1 MNRQLAIA
9 ALIILTG
16 FGAVFFLSRYI
27 EANRIS
33 LPETYADSDLDLQ
46 GRRLKG
52 FALGAE
58 GLLADWYWMRSL
70 QYMGGKIS
78 TRGLE
83 NLNLDDMTELNPR
96 LLYPM
101 LDNATT
107 LDPKLMAAYS
117 YGATILPAIDA
128 NLAIALTEKG
138 ISDNPDQWRLLQYL
152 GYIHW
157 RLKDYEKAAE
167 AYDRGT
173 RIPGAPV
180 FFKLM
185 AAKMRTDSGSRDTAR
200 EIYKQAMAEAEDR
213 QTKTSAQLRLF
224 QLDALDEM
232 DVINKVL
239 ADHSSRT
246 GRCVNGWPEALSA
259 LQAAPKPPGRDLR
272 FDPSRNLVDP
282 SGVPYRL
289 NREKCQ
295 AEIDWPK
302 SKIPTR

>member
-1 MNRQLAIA
+1 MNRQLLIA
-9 ALIILTG
+9 ALVIVTG

-27 EANRIS
+27 EDNRIN
-33 LPETYADSDLDLQ
+33 LPEAYSDSDLDLQ

-52 FALGAE
+52 FALGGE

-78 TRGLE
+78 SRGLE
-83 NLNLDDMTELNPR
+83 NLNLEDMTALNPR

-117 YGATILPAIDA
+117 YGATVLPAIDA
-128 NLAIALTEKG
+128 NQAIALTEKG

-157 RLKDYEKAAE
+157 RLKDYERAAQ
-167 AYDRGT
+167 AYERGT
-173 RIPGAPV
+173 RIPGAPK

-185 AAKMRTDSGSRDTAR
+185 VAKMRSESGSRDTAR
-200 EIYKQAMAEAEDR
+200 EIYKQAVAEAVDGR
-213 QTKTSAQLRLF
+213 SKNSAQLRLY
-224 QLDALDEM
+224 QLDAFDEL

-239 ADHSSRT
+239 TDQRART
-246 GRCVNGWPEALSA
+246 GRCVSGWPEALPALEAASSSA
-259 LQAAPKPPGRDLR
+259 GVDLR
-272 FDPSRNLVDP
+272 VDPARNIVDP

-289 NREKCQ
+289 NNQKCQ
-295 AEIDWPK
+295 AELDWPK
-302 SKIPTR
+302 SKIPTN